1 MLIGSILFV
10 FLNDI
15 FSNSQMNSWAWKCFY
30 FFLLVVALCFSFLFK
45 YKIMISNN
53 NDSQTSDESLISLKK
68 KNNFFF
74 KNLSSIIPFYLL
86 LVFSCQNWLPRF
98 SNPENMQLLDYG
110 IINIFLIC
118 NSNM

>member
-1 MLIGSILFV
+1 MGNLFFLAKKNYLLGDQFKEENNFFIKYLILFILGMLIGSILFV

-30 FFLLVVALCFSFLFK
+30 FFLLIVALCFSFLFK

-68 KNNFFF
+68 NTYK
-74 KNLSSIIPFYLL
+74 
-86 LVFSCQNWLPRF
+86 
-98 SNPENMQLLDYG
+98 LD
-110 IINIFLIC
+110 
-118 NSNM
+118 